1 MSKGISYGYSGTIG
15 HIRNVILNLPNNPRK
30 LLKNGWTN
38 ISHPAEIANGM
49 MKLKEESTGLKVR
62 FDQGRPDA
70 NGFAKFNHYHI
81 YNPSA
86 TSKNNIY
93 LNKNGDPVAKGS
105 PASHILPEGD

>member
-62 FDQGRPDA
+62 FDQGRPD
-70 NGFAKFNHYHI
+70 
-81 YNPSA
+81 NPSA